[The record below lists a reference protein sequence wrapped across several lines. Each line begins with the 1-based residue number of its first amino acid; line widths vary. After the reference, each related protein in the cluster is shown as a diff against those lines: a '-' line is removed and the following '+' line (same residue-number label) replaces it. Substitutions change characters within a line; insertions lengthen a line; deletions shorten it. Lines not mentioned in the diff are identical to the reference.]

1 MMCMIDTINELE
13 KTKKKGS
20 AKGPTIVFPKKIV
33 IGNKRDLRKNEAAG
47 KITTD
52 DIAALPKDIKIKEV
66 SALTNQ
72 GIAEAFKMLVNDLN
86 KDQVLTK
93 EEAEYDRMRLKRL
106 MDAGKKK
113 NEDHSAN
120 TSMEL
125 FESGVSVLTP

>member
-1 MMCMIDTINELE
+1 MCMIDTINELE

-113 NEDHSAN
+113 NEDGEEDEEEEEAKEN
-120 TSMEL
+120 
-125 FESGVSVLTP
+125 